1 MICFR
6 LQSYTQQATN
16 QESPSFNI
24 LNIGEAFSNSLNL
37 QELQLSI
44 GYILRFQL
52 NLTLLN
58 FCKEI
63 TP

>member
-16 QESPSFNI
+16 QESPSLNI